1 MKILSTGNQI
11 KNFLGTEPLQTI
23 TIRVTMAC
31 NLQCL
36 QCYSVSGTKLKD
48 ELSFKEIKNIIDQ
61 SKELGA
67 VRIFFTGG
75 EPFIRPDILKILKY
89 ADDSNFAIYISTNG
103 TLLNKKI
110 VKSLNSLKHLKTL
123 QISIDGL
130 EKTHDT
136 IRGIKGTFNKVLA
149 SAKLIRKEF
158 RNKDTK
164 ITFILTLMGKN
175 KNEIGEVFKLAIALE
190 IDVFALVPL
199 YPVKRS
205 NEAEDISAKEKYKI
219 FQGLCKIYQEKKS
232 KTKLGLLI
240 PPALIPKPLQEIEYG
255 CGYVCTFPSMIGVD
269 ANGNVAPCDGL
280 LSYRDF
286 ILGNIRKNSIEKLWN
301 HQLMKKLRKIEPNN
315 LKGVCRKCQYLSF
328 CMGGCRARAFIEY
341 GSFESP
347 NPLCQSFYD
356 NNLFPKESLKVGNYS
371 ES

>member
-11 KNFLGTEPLQTI
+11 KNFLGIEPLQTV
-23 TIRVTMAC
+23 TIRVTKAC
-31 NLQCL
+31 NLRCL
-36 QCYSVSGTKLKD
+36 QCYSVSGEKLKD
-48 ELSFKEIKNIIDQ
+48 ELSFEEIKDIIDQ

-75 EPFIRPDILKILKY
+75 EPFIKPDILKILKY
-89 ADDSNFAIYISTNG
+89 ADDNNFAIYISTNG
-103 TLLNKKI
+103 TLLNKNI
-110 VKSLNSLKHLKTL
+110 VKSLNSLKHLRTL

-136 IRGIKGTFNKVLA
+136 IRSIKGTFNKA
-149 SAKLIRKEF
+149 ITSTKLIKKEF
-158 RNKDTK
+158 NNKDTK

-175 KNEIGEVFKLAIALE
+175 KNEIGEVFKLAIALGT
-190 IDVFALVPL
+190 DVFALVPL

-205 NEAEDISAKEKYKI
+205 NEAEDVSVKEKYKI
-219 FQGLCKIYQEKKS
+219 FQELCKIYQEKKS
-232 KTKLGLLI
+232 KTKLGLLV

-269 ANGNVAPCDGL
+269 ANGDVAPCDGL
-280 LSYRDF
+280 FKYKNF
-286 ILGNIRKNSIEKLWN
+286 ILGNIRKDSLEKLWN
-301 HQLMKKLRKIEPNN
+301 HHLMKKLRKIKPDN
-315 LKGVCRKCQYLSF
+315 LKGVCKKCQHLSF

-341 GSFESP
+341 GNFESS

-356 NNLFPKESLKVGNYS
+356 DNLFPKKSLKSKNNS
-371 ES
+371 EN